1 MNSGLARRLAAVG
14 AGAAMLATMA
24 TGLLATPAAAASGST
39 QAAKAAAT
47 SASTTRP
54 AVWANTPSASVTKYK
69 GACPVKVTFSTSVKV
84 KTVASKTK
92 VTYRWLRGDGSKS
105 SVKSFT
111 LKGKGTKSV
120 TVKETGTFKRDT
132 KGWQAIQ
139 VLSPRGVTSGK
150 KYFSVSCGNDWT
162 VLNPPRKTGVQSWV
176 NESNCKAT
184 LTGRITT
191 SGPRWVRYQWI
202 VNGRVVDGGA
212 VRVDGSRTVSH
223 VIRTHDDFRGW
234 ATLHIVGGPSSS
246 RDYFKVWCKDWT
258 PTPRPH
264 VSVSVSAPGTYYGS
278 CPTTRTFTGTISA
291 SHVRGDVKYRWV
303 RDGVAGSWQSVYF
316 SGYGS
321 QSRNVYDSWST
332 SKSDYGK
339 RSIEVYNGPNSGTA
353 VAKVICKDATA
364 TPTPKPKPVQ
374 TPEPA
379 AELETGNKG

>member
-39 QAAKAAAT
+39 QTAA

-132 KGWQAIQ
+132 KGWQAVQ
-139 VLSPRGVTSGK
+139 VLSPRAATSGK

-162 VLNPPRKTGVQSWV
+162 VLNPPHKSSAQVWV
-176 NESNCKAT
+176 DEGNCQAT
-184 LTGRITT
+184 LIGRITT
-191 SGPRWVRYQWI
+191 SGPRWVRYQWV
-202 VNGRVVDGGA
+202 VNGRVVDSDA
-212 VRVDGSRTVSH
+212 VRVNGSRKVSH

-234 ATLHIVGGPSSS
+234 AVLKIVGGPSSN
-246 RDYFKVWCKDWT
+246 RDYFKIDCRDWN
-258 PTPRPH
+258 PSPR
-264 VSVSVSAPGTYYGS
+264 VSVSISAPSTYYGS
-278 CPTTRTFTGTISA
+278 CPVARTFTGTISA
-291 SHVRGDVKYRWV
+291 SHRGDVKYRWI
-303 RDGVAGSWQSVYF
+303 RNGVAGGWESVYF

-321 QSRNVYDSWST
+321 QSRTVSDSWST
-332 SKSDYGK
+332 SASGEAK
-339 RSIEVYNGPNSGTA
+339 RSIEVYNGPSSATA
-353 VAKVICKDATA
+353 ETKVICKSATPTP
-364 TPTPKPKPVQ
+364 TPTPKPLPVQ

-379 AELETGNKG
+379 ASLTPGNNW

>member
-1 MNSGLARRLAAVG
+1 
-14 AGAAMLATMA
+14 MA

-39 QAAKAAAT
+39 QASKAAAT

-54 AVWANTPSASVTKYK
+54 AVWANTPSASATKYK

-139 VLSPRGVTSGK
+139 VLSPRAATSGK

-162 VLNPPRKTGVQSWV
+162 VLNPPHKHKTSAQLWV
-176 NESNCKAT
+176 DEGNCQAT
-184 LTGRITT
+184 LIGRIST
-191 SGPRWVRYQWI
+191 SGSRWVHYQWV
-202 VNGRVVDGGA
+202 VNGRVVESDA
-212 VRVDGSRTVSH
+212 VRVNGSRKVSH

-234 ATLHIVGGPSSS
+234 AVLKIVGGPSSN
-246 RDYFKVWCKDWT
+246 RDYFKIDCKDWN
-258 PTPRPH
+258 PSPR
-264 VSVSVSAPGTYYGS
+264 VSVSISAPSTYYGS
-278 CPTTRTFTGTISA
+278 CPVARTFTGTISA
-291 SHVRGDVKYRWV
+291 SHRGEVKYRWI
-303 RDGVAGSWQSVYF
+303 RNGVAGGWESVYF

-321 QSRNVYDSWST
+321 QSRTVSDSWST
-332 SKSDYGK
+332 SASGEAK
-339 RSIEVYNGPNSGTA
+339 RSIEVYNGPSSATA
-353 VAKVICKDATA
+353 ETKVICKSATPTP
-364 TPTPKPKPVQ
+364 TPTPKPLPVQ

-379 AELETGNKG
+379 ASLTPGNNW